1 MATFPTAAKEPL
13 PKGFTYPLG
22 AQAISA
28 ALGSVPGL
36 ENGRLW
42 FSWRDEYWASEWRQ
56 KIAARGE
63 VILLEVADSCL
74 GPGRD
79 VREYAVPSDYSLAVR
94 ARLLSEL
101 PRVRRVL
108 TDGGASVELPRVKIT
123 FDLGGAVKNEPRR
136 IHP

>member
-1 MATFPTAAKEPL
+1 MKQRL
-13 PKGFTYPLG
+13 PKGYSYPLG
-22 AQAISA
+22 AQAIVA

-36 ENGRLW
+36 EGAQLW
-42 FSWRDEYWASEWRQ
+42 FSWRDEYWASEWKQ
-56 KIAARGE
+56 KIAALGE
-63 VILLEVADSCL
+63 VILMEVADSCL

-79 VREYAVPSDYSLAVR
+79 VRVYAVPSEYSLAAR

-108 TDGGASVELPRVKIT
+108 TDGDASGGSLRVKII

-136 IHP
+136 IHQ

>member
-1 MATFPTAAKEPL
+1 MATFPTATKERL

-22 AQAISA
+22 AQAIVA

-36 ENGRLW
+36 EGARLW

-56 KIAARGE
+56 KIAALGE

-79 VREYAVPSDYSLAVR
+79 VRVYAVPSEYSLAAR

-108 TDGGASVELPRVKIT
+108 TDGGASGELPRVRIT
-123 FDLGGAVKNEPRR
+123 FDLRAAVKNAPRP
-136 IHP
+136 IA